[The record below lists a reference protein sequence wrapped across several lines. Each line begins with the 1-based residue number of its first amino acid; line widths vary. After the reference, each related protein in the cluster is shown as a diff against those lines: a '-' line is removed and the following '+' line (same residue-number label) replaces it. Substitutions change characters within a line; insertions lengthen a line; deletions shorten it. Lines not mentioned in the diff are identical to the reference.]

1 MRKGFAFLA
10 LVFVAA
16 AGTAQVASF
25 RAVMT
30 GANETPVAADPDGL
44 GNGYFTLDPTAGTVT
59 FNLCV
64 FNINPPTAAHI
75 HRGGSNFG
83 GLVVV
88 GPFSAPFVNGCATG
102 TETGVAT
109 SLINEIIAN
118 PAGFYANIHNADFP
132 GGAIRGQLTP
142 APGTFSNPILF
153 APVVAKVTG
162 AKGENFVEEL
172 RLVNRSPA
180 SSNVTLDFFASS
192 SAALTAPTATR
203 SVTVAA
209 NSQMVLN
216 DVLGTT
222 FATSGIGAL
231 RITADKDVIASG
243 HLLNDQRSSAGGTT
257 GEAFSAGPVDNTCR
271 NGTLPLLSN
280 SSAADLAAGL
290 GFRTN
295 IGYFNPTTLTVTIVF
310 TAKRNDGSTIATK
323 TVTVASFAHTQVSLA
338 GLFDSASASDL
349 TQTDFFV
356 TYTVSGGPA
365 VVYAAV
371 ADNKTGDNYFVSP
384 ACN

>member
-1 MRKGFAFLA
+1 MRKGLVFLV

-16 AGTAQVASF
+16 TATAQVVSF
-25 RAVMT
+25 RAVLT
-30 GANETPVAADPDGL
+30 GANEAPSVADPDGL
-44 GNGYFTLDPTAGTVT
+44 GIGLFTLDPSTGTVT
-59 FNLCV
+59 ANFCV
-64 FNINPPTAAHI
+64 FNINPPVASHI
-75 HRGGSNFG
+75 HRGGSNFAG
-83 GLVVV
+83 GIVI
-88 GPFSAPFVNGCATG
+88 PFNFPFVNGCSSGST
-102 TETGVAT
+102 TGVAT
-109 SLINEIIAN
+109 SLMSEIIAN
-118 PAGFYANIHNADFP
+118 PAGFYANVHNADFP
-132 GGAIRGQLTP
+132 GGAIRGQLTA
-142 APGTFSNPILF
+142 APGTSVNSILF

-172 RLVNRSPA
+172 RLVNRSSA
-180 SSNVTLDFFASS
+180 SSNVTLDFFSS
-192 SAALTAPTATR
+192 SSTALTSPTATR

-243 HLLNDQRSSAGGTT
+243 HLLNDQRSSANGTT
-257 GEAFSAGPVDNTCR
+257 GEAFSANPVDSTCR
-271 NGTLPLLSN
+271 NGTIPLLSN
-280 SSAADLAAGL
+280 ASASDLAAGL

-295 IGYFNPTTLTVTIVF
+295 IGYFNPTSLTVTIVF

-323 TVTVASFAHTQVSLA
+323 TVTVPSFAHTQLSLA

-349 TQTDFFV
+349 AQTDFFV

-371 ADNKTGDNYFVSP
+371 ADNKTGDNFFVSP

>member
-1 MRKGFAFLA
+1 MRKGLAFLA
-10 LVFVAA
+10 LVFIAA
-16 AGTAQVASF
+16 TTTAQVASF

-30 GANETPVAADPDGL
+30 GANEAPTVADPDGL
-44 GNGYFTLDPTAGTVT
+44 GIGLFTLDPSTGTVT

-75 HRGGSNFG
+75 HRGGSN
-83 GLVVV
+83 LA
-88 GPFSAPFVNGCATG
+88 GPIIIPFNSPFVNGCSTG
-102 TETGVAT
+102 STTGVAT
-109 SLINEIIAN
+109 SLMSDIIAN
-118 PAGFYANIHNADFP
+118 PAAFYANVHNADFP
-132 GGAIRGQLTP
+132 GGAIRGQLTA
-142 APGTFSNPILF
+142 APGTFVNPILF

-172 RLVNRSPA
+172 RLVNRSSA
-180 SSNVTLDFFASS
+180 SSNVTLDFFSS
-192 SAALTAPTATR
+192 SSTALTAPTATR

-222 FATSGIGAL
+222 FATSGIGCL
-231 RITADKDVIASG
+231 RITADKDMIASG
-243 HLLNDQRSSAGGTT
+243 HLLNDQRSAASGTT
-257 GEAFSAGPVDNTCR
+257 GEAFSANPVDSTCR

-280 SSAADLAAGL
+280 ASASDLAAGL

-295 IGYFNPTTLTVTIVF
+295 VGYFNPTSLTVTIVF

-323 TVTVASFAHTQVSLA
+323 TVSVPSFAHTQLSLA
-338 GLFDSASASDL
+338 GLFDSAAASDL
-349 TQTDFFV
+349 AQTDFFV

-371 ADNKTGDNYFVSP
+371 ADNKTGDNFFVSP

>member
-1 MRKGFAFLA
+1 MRKGLAFLA

-16 AGTAQVASF
+16 TATAQVASF
-25 RAVMT
+25 RAVLT
-30 GANETPVAADPDGL
+30 GANETPAAADPDGL
-44 GNGYFTLDPTAGTVT
+44 GNGFFTRDGAAGTVT
-59 FNLCV
+59 FNLCF
-64 FNINPPTAAHI
+64 FNINAPTAAHI
-75 HRGGSNFG
+75 HRGGSNFTG
-83 GLVVV
+83 GIII
-88 GPFSAPFVNGCATG
+88 PFNAPFVNGCSTG
-102 TETGVAT
+102 TVTGVAT
-109 SLINEIIAN
+109 SLISEIIAN

-142 APGTFSNPILF
+142 APGTFVNPILF

-172 RLVNRSPA
+172 RLVNRSSA

-192 SAALTAPTATR
+192 STALAAPTATR

-243 HLLNDQRSSAGGTT
+243 HLLNDQRSVALGTT
-257 GEAFSAGPVDNTCR
+257 GEAFSAGPVDNACR
-271 NGTLPLLSN
+271 NGSLPLLSN
-280 SSAADLAAGL
+280 SSASDLAAGL

-323 TVTVASFAHTQVSLA
+323 TVTVPSFAHTQVSLA

-349 TQTDFFV
+349 AQTDFFV

-365 VVYAAV
+365 LVYAAV

>member
-1 MRKGFAFLA
+1 MRKGFTFLA

-16 AGTAQVASF
+16 TATAQVASF

-30 GANETPVAADPDGL
+30 GANEAPSVASPTGL
-44 GNGYFTLDPTAGTVT
+44 GFALVTLDPSGGTAL
-59 FNLCV
+59 FNLCA

-75 HRGGSNFG
+75 HRGGSNFAG
-83 GLVVV
+83 GIVI
-88 GPFSAPFVNGCATG
+88 PFSAPFVNGCSTG
-102 TETGVAT
+102 TTTGVAT
-109 SLINEIIAN
+109 SLIGEIIAN

-132 GGAIRGQLTP
+132 GGAVRGQLTP
-142 APGTFSNPILF
+142 APGTFSNSILF

-162 AKGENFVEEL
+162 AKGENFVEEV
-172 RLVNRSPA
+172 RLVNRS
-180 SSNVTLDFFASS
+180 SSSSTVTLDFFASS
-192 SAALTAPTATR
+192 STALTAPTATR
-203 SVTVAA
+203 TVTVAA

-216 DVLGTT
+216 DVLGST

-243 HLLNDQRSSAGGTT
+243 HLLNDQRSVANGTT
-257 GEAFSAGPVDNTCR
+257 GEAFSAGPVDSTCR

-280 SSAADLAAGL
+280 ASAADLAAGL

-295 IGYFNPTTLTVTIVF
+295 IGYFNPTSLSVTIVF
-310 TAKRNDGSTIATK
+310 TAKRNDGSSIATK
-323 TVTVASFAHTQVSLA
+323 TVTVPSFAHTQLSLA

-349 TQTDFFV
+349 AQTDFFV